1 MKSTKAFRIFFI
13 ILTNVIAFSSCIQEY
28 ALPDEIA
35 KEYTEQLYIEGKILS
50 GTESIVY
57 VMKTIGMDG
66 TNMFS
71 VPKAKVYILSDDGFK
86 TEYADYSS
94 DGAYV
99 IQTGVLNENAQYK
112 LVVEYDGE
120 IYESDY
126 QSLQPSLDIDEIGYT
141 EDVEKGE
148 VNIWVSTQGEKSNT
162 PYFMW
167 TFEEDYEYH
176 ALFDMRQPRAYD
188 GYLLYSESIYPEVTR
203 TANPYYRCWT
213 HRDSHEIMIYST
225 DELSENRVKEHVIKK
240 LTLDTPDLQEL
251 YCITVYQS
259 SLSREAYEYY
269 SQMKSNTEQMG
280 SLFAPMPMEV
290 YGNITCKTHSQ
301 IKVRGFVSASNTTM
315 KRFFIHADDLKRK
328 TSWVSGKEDGRPMY
342 TDGLAAVLISR
353 LNRGYALVVNDL
365 TVITD
370 NDRSFS
376 PSSINCLLTGG
387 TKNKPVWWPNDHE

>member
-1 MKSTKAFRIFFI
+1 MKSTNAFRIFFI
-13 ILTNVIAFSSCIQEY
+13 ILTGLVTLSSCIQEY

-35 KEYTEQLYIEGKILS
+35 EEYTEQLYIEGKILS

-66 TNMFS
+66 KNLSS
-71 VPKAKVYILSDDGFK
+71 VIGAKVYILSESGFK
-86 TEYADYSS
+86 TDDADYSS

-99 IQTGVLNENAQYK
+99 IQTGILNEDARYK

-126 QSLQPSLDIDEIGYT
+126 QPLQPSLDIDEIGYT
-141 EDVEKGE
+141 EDVKNGE

-176 ALFDMRQPRAYD
+176 ALFDMRELRVYD
-188 GYLLYSESIYPEVTR
+188 GYLLYSKSVYPEVTR
-203 TANPYYRCWT
+203 TSNPYYRCWS

-225 DELSENRVKEHVIKK
+225 DELSENKVKEHVIKK

-259 SLSREAYEYY
+259 CLSREAYEYY
-269 SQMKSNTEQMG
+269 SQMKSNTEEMG
-280 SLFAPMPMEV
+280 SLFAPMPTEV
-290 YGNITCKTHSQ
+290 YGNITCKTHPQ

-315 KRFFIHADDLKRK
+315 KRFFIHASDLKMK
-328 TSWVSGKEDGRPMY
+328 TSWVSGTEEGRPIY
-342 TDGLAAVLISR
+342 TEGYAAVLLSR
-353 LNRGYALVVNDL
+353 LNKGAAIVAQYP
-365 TVITD
+365 TEITD

-387 TKNKPVWWPNDHE
+387 TKDKPAWWPNDHE